1 MDTNNP
7 PIITAAVIV
16 AHPDDETLWAGG
28 TILARG
34 EYSWTVLTVCRRS
47 DPDRA
52 PRFFKA
58 VERLGAKGF
67 MADLDDGP
75 DQRPLETGLMG
86 TTILSL
92 LPRAE
97 YDLVVTHSP
106 FGEYTRH
113 RRHEET
119 GRAVTGLWEQRRLS
133 AGKLWLFAYEDGG
146 KQYLP
151 RPIERAHVRNPL
163 EEGTW
168 KEKVDIIQN
177 VYGFRPDSWEA
188 EANPR
193 DEAFW
198 VFNDF
203 PSYRNWLEKEKEH
216 VEGGQ

>member
-1 MDTNNP
+1 MK
-7 PIITAAVIV
+7 ACVIV

-28 TILARG
+28 TVLARS

-58 VERLGAKGF
+58 VERLGAKGL

-75 DQRPLETGLMG
+75 DQRPLDAGLIRAA
-86 TTILSL
+86 ILDL
-92 LPRAE
+92 LPRAD
-97 YDLVVTHSP
+97 YDLLVTHSP

-119 GRAVTGLWEQRRLS
+119 SRAVTGLWERRRLT
-133 AGKLWLFAYEDGG
+133 AGELWLFAYEDGG

-151 RPIERAHVRNPL
+151 RPIERAHLRIPL
-163 EEGTW
+163 EDGTW

-177 VYGFRPDSWEA
+177 IYGFRPDSWEA
-188 EANPR
+188 GANPR
-193 DEAFW
+193 LEAFW
-198 VFNDF
+198 RFSDVQ
-203 PSYRNWLEKEKEH
+203 SYRAWLEKEKKH
-216 VEGGQ
+216 VKGGL